1 MSLFCTIFA
10 VQIRVKT
17 HKYIPNRCY
26 LNENIIWTCC
36 RMPKETFDQK
46 HALGF
51 QITNEENA
59 CLSLKKQ
66 AQFLKLHLISRLSF
80 APLENDDTWS
90 WQQLPPVL
98 IRIVVCP
105 NSLRL
110 RRHLLHTLLYDHCA
124 QKVQSFLYE
133 IAFSFSAGSSTTH
146 QTPSQGFLAIRS
158 YSFVWGYIGIF
169 QIVSLQSWEEVV
181 IFVRKTD

>member
-1 MSLFCTIFA
+1 
-10 VQIRVKT
+10 
-17 HKYIPNRCY
+17 
-26 LNENIIWTCC
+26 
-36 RMPKETFDQK
+36 MPKETFDQK

-110 RRHLLHTLLYDHCA
+110 RRHLLHTLLYDHCT
-124 QKVQSFLYE
+124 QKVQSLLYND
-133 IAFSFSAGSSTTH
+133 ID
-146 QTPSQGFLAIRS
+146 RS
-158 YSFVWGYIGIF
+158 LDRVYLNKVVG
-169 QIVSLQSWEEVV
+169 VV
-181 IFVRKTD
+181 ILTSWINDDVYLCAREELLWMIGEHH